1 MEREIAMTTALT
13 YSAENRQR
21 LLEQIDFL
29 LFDDD
34 APTDPER
41 LWMLLAFCQQIDH
54 DSA

>member
-1 MEREIAMTTALT
+1 MEREIAMTKALT
-13 YSAENRQR
+13 YAAENRQR

-34 APTDPER
+34 GPTDPER